1 MSFSG
6 RNYLQSDPFCSVEVA
21 VEFIRDGRM
30 VIVVDD
36 EDRENEGDVVI
47 AAEHVSAEAIN
58 FLETHCRGW
67 ICVPMASSRLEQL
80 DLPLM
85 VTRNTARLGT
95 AFTVTVD
102 ARHGTTTGI
111 SAKEQ
116 SHTIRTLIDPGTRP
130 GDLLRPGHVRPLR
143 AQPGGVLTR
152 AGHTEAAVDLAR
164 LAGLF
169 PAGVICE
176 VKRPDGEM
184 ARLPDLIEFSARHG
198 LPILTIEELIKHRRR
213 TEKLITLEAS
223 TLIPTRYGVFK
234 AFAYKCEVDTRPYL
248 ALVMGE
254 ISGSEPV
261 LVRVHSSC
269 VTGDLLDSLRCDCGD
284 QLHLALT
291 KISQEQKGVLVY
303 LEQEGRDIGL
313 INKIRAY
320 ALQDKGLDTVEA
332 NLQLGFPPDPRDYGI
347 GAQIIYDLG
356 VRKMLLMTNNPQKR
370 VGLEGYGLS
379 VVEIVPLVAP
389 ANEHNE
395 RYLRT
400 KSEKLGHDLDS
411 GRLAEPPAS
420 SAIRNL

>member
-1 MSFSG
+1 MESS
-6 RNYLQSDPFCSVEVA
+6 PFCSVEEALDIV
-21 VEFIRDGRM
+21 RDGRM
-30 VIVVDD
+30 IIVVDD
-36 EDRENEGDVVI
+36 QDRENEGDVVI
-47 AAEHVSAEAIN
+47 AAEHVTAEAIN

-67 ICVPMASSRLEQL
+67 ICVPMASVRLEQL
-80 DLPLM
+80 DLPPM
-85 VTRNTARLGT
+85 VSRNTARHGT

-102 ARHGTTTGI
+102 ARYGTTTGI

-116 SHTIRTLIDPGTRP
+116 AHTIRTLINPGTRP
-130 GDLLRPGHVRPLR
+130 ADLLRPGHVRPLR

-164 LAGLF
+164 LAGLV

-176 VKRPDGEM
+176 VKRADGEM
-184 ARLPDLIEFSARHG
+184 ARLPDLIEFSAVHG
-198 LPILTIEELIKHRRR
+198 LRILTIEELIKHRRR
-213 TEKLITLEAS
+213 TEKLIAREAS
-223 TLIPTRYGVFK
+223 TQIPTRYGILK
-234 AFAYKCEVDTRPYL
+234 AHAYRCEVDSRPYL

-254 ISGSEPV
+254 INGSEPI

-284 QLHLALT
+284 QLHLALEM
-291 KISQEQKGVLVY
+291 ISRAGRGVIVY

-313 INKIRAY
+313 VNKIRAY
-320 ALQDKGLDTVEA
+320 SLQDQGLDTVEA

-347 GAQIIYDLG
+347 GAQILYDLG

-379 VVEIVPLVAP
+379 VVEIVPLLAP

-400 KSEKLGHDLDS
+400 KSEKLGHELDPDKVIGES
-411 GRLAEPPAS
+411 KSTVL
-420 SAIRNL
+420 RNL

>member
-1 MSFSG
+1 LESS
-6 RNYLQSDPFCSVEVA
+6 PFCPVEEA
-21 VEFIRDGRM
+21 LDLIRSGEM

-36 EDRENEGDVVI
+36 KDRENEGDVVI
-47 AAEHVSAEAIN
+47 AAEHVTAEAIN

-67 ICVPMASSRLEQL
+67 ICVPLASTRLEQL

-85 VTRNTARLGT
+85 VSRNTARHGT

-116 SHTIRTLIDPGTRP
+116 AHTIRTLVDSSTRP
-130 GDLLRPGHVRPLR
+130 ADLLRPGHVRPLR

-164 LAGLF
+164 LAGLS

-176 VKRPDGEM
+176 VKRNDGEM
-184 ARLPDLIEFSARHG
+184 ARLPDLIEFSREHG
-198 LPILTIEELIKHRRR
+198 LRVLTIEELIKYRRR
-213 TEKLITLEAS
+213 TEKLVALEAS
-223 TLIPTRYGVFK
+223 TKIPTRYGVLK
-234 AFAYKCEVDTRPYL
+234 AYAYRCEVDTRPYL

-254 ISGSEPV
+254 IDGSEPV

-284 QLHLALT
+284 QLHLAL
-291 KISQEQKGVLVY
+291 QKVSRAGRGVILY

-320 ALQDKGLDTVEA
+320 SLQDQGLDTVEA

-347 GAQIIYDLG
+347 GAQILYDLG

-379 VVEIVPLVAP
+379 VVDIVPLIAP
-389 ANEHNE
+389 ANKHNQE
-395 RYLRT
+395 YLRT
-400 KSEKLGHDLDS
+400 KSEKLGHRLEPEKSADVLDLTARDK
-411 GRLAEPPAS
+411 AVQ
-420 SAIRNL
+420 

>member
-1 MSFSG
+1 
-6 RNYLQSDPFCSVEVA
+6 VEEA
-21 VEFIRDGRM
+21 LDFIRDGRM

-80 DLPLM
+80 DLPPM

-102 ARHGTTTGI
+102 ARQGTTTGI

-116 SHTIRTLIDPGTRP
+116 AHTIRTLINPATRP
-130 GDLLRPGHVRPLR
+130 ADLLRPGHVRPLR

-184 ARLPDLIEFSARHG
+184 ARLPDLVPFSAQHG
-198 LPILTIEELIKHRRR
+198 LPILTIEELIKYRRR
-213 TEKLITLEAS
+213 TEKLIFLEAS
-223 TLIPTRYGVFK
+223 TLIPTRYGLFK

-248 ALVMGE
+248 ALVLGE
-254 ISGSEPV
+254 ISGVEPI

-284 QLHLALT
+284 QLHLALQ
-291 KISQEQKGVLVY
+291 KISQQKRGVLVY

-320 ALQDKGLDTVEA
+320 ALQDQGLDTVEA

-347 GAQIIYDLG
+347 GAQILYDLG
-356 VRKMLLMTNNPQKR
+356 VRKMRLMTNNPQKR

-379 VVEIVPLVAP
+379 VVEIIPLVTP

-395 RYLRT
+395 KYLRT
-400 KSEKLGHDLDS
+400 KSEKLGHDLDTDRP
-411 GRLAEPPAS
+411 GEATAPG
-420 SAIRNL
+420 AIRNL

>member
-1 MSFSG
+1 ME
-6 RNYLQSDPFCSVEVA
+6 RNVFCSVEEALNLVH
-21 VEFIRDGRM
+21 DGKM

-36 EDRENEGDVVI
+36 KDRENEGDVVL

-67 ICVPMASSRLEQL
+67 ICVPIASNRLEQL

-85 VTRNTARLGT
+85 VSRNTARHGT

-102 ARHGTTTGI
+102 ARQGTTTGI

-116 SHTIRTLIDPGTRP
+116 AHTIRTLINPATRP
-130 GDLLRPGHVRPLR
+130 ADLLRPGHVRPLR

-164 LAGLF
+164 LSGLT

-184 ARLPDLIEFSARHG
+184 ARLPDLIEFSKQHG
-198 LPILTIEELIKHRRR
+198 LRILTIEDLIKHRRR
-213 TEKLITLEAS
+213 NEKLVSRLAT
-223 TLIPTRYGVFK
+223 TQIPTRYGVFK
-234 AFAYKCEVDTRPYL
+234 AYAYKCDVDTRPYL

-254 ISGSEPV
+254 IKEENPI

-269 VTGDLLDSLRCDCGD
+269 ITGDLLESLRCDCGD
-284 QLHLALT
+284 QLHLALQM
-291 KISQEQKGVLVY
+291 ISLAGLGVLIY

-313 INKIRAY
+313 VNKIRAY
-320 ALQDKGLDTVEA
+320 GLQDQGLDTVEA

-347 GAQIIYDLG
+347 GAQILHDLG
-356 VRKMLLMTNNPQKR
+356 VRKMRLMTNNPQKR

-379 VVEIVPLVAP
+379 VVEIVPLITP
-389 ANEHNE
+389 PNKHNQ

-400 KSEKLGHDLDS
+400 KSEKLGHDLDPEKPADP
-411 GRLAEPPAS
+411 AEQTTISPGVE
-420 SAIRNL
+420 

>member
-1 MSFSG
+1 MESS
-6 RNYLQSDPFCSVEVA
+6 PFFSVEEA
-21 VEFIRDGRM
+21 LDLIRDGRM
-30 VIVVDD
+30 IIVVDD
-36 EDRENEGDVVI
+36 QDRENEGDVVI
-47 AAEHVSAEAIN
+47 AAEHVTAEAIN

-67 ICVPMASSRLEQL
+67 VCVPMASTRLEQL
-80 DLPLM
+80 DLPPM
-85 VTRNTARLGT
+85 VSRNTARHGT

-102 ARHGTTTGI
+102 ARQGTTTGI

-116 SHTIRTLIDPGTRP
+116 AHTIRTLINPGTRP

-164 LAGLF
+164 LAGLI

-176 VKRPDGEM
+176 VKRADGEM
-184 ARLPDLIEFSARHG
+184 ARLPDLIEFSALHG
-198 LPILTIEELIKHRRR
+198 LRILTIEELIKHRRR
-213 TEKLITLEAS
+213 TEKLIAREA
-223 TLIPTRYGVFK
+223 TTQIPTRYGIFN
-234 AFAYKCEVDTRPYL
+234 AHAYRCEVDTRPYL

-254 ISGSEPV
+254 INGAEPI

-284 QLHLALT
+284 QLHLALEM
-291 KISQEQKGVLVY
+291 ISQAGRGVIVY

-313 INKIRAY
+313 VNKIRAY
-320 ALQDKGLDTVEA
+320 SLQDQGLDTVEA

-347 GAQIIYDLG
+347 GAQILHDLG

-379 VVEIVPLVAP
+379 VVDIVPLLAP

-400 KSEKLGHDLDS
+400 KSEKLGHDLD
-411 GRLAEPPAS
+411 PAKVIS
-420 SAIRNL
+420 ESKSTVLRNL

>member
-1 MSFSG
+1 MES
-6 RNYLQSDPFCSVEVA
+6 NPFCSVEDALELV
-21 VEFIRDGRM
+21 RDGRM
-30 VIVVDD
+30 IIVVDD
-36 EDRENEGDVVI
+36 KDRENEGDVVI
-47 AAEHVSAEAIN
+47 AAEHVSPEAIN
-58 FLETHCRGW
+58 FLETYCRGW
-67 ICVPMASSRLEQL
+67 ICVPMASTLLEQL

-85 VTRNTARLGT
+85 VSRNTARHGT

-116 SHTIRTLIDPGTRP
+116 AHTIRTLINPNTRP
-130 GDLLRPGHVRPLR
+130 ADLLRPGHVRPLR

-164 LAGLF
+164 LAGLA

-176 VKRPDGEM
+176 VKRTDGEM
-184 ARLPDLIEFSARHG
+184 ARLPDLTEFADRHG
-198 LPILTIEELIKHRRR
+198 LRVLTIEDLIKYRRR
-213 TEKLITLEAS
+213 TEKLIVLEAS
-223 TLIPTRYGVFK
+223 TQIPTRYGIFK
-234 AFAYKCEVDTRPYL
+234 AHAYKCQVDTRPYL
-248 ALVMGE
+248 ALVMGQ
-254 ISGSEPV
+254 ITGAEPV

-269 VTGDLLDSLRCDCGD
+269 VTGDLFDSLRCDCGD
-284 QLHLALT
+284 QLHLALDM
-291 KISQEQKGVLVY
+291 ISQAGRGVIVY

-313 INKIRAY
+313 VNKIRAY
-320 ALQDKGLDTVEA
+320 GLQDKGLDTVEA

-347 GAQIIYDLG
+347 GAQILYDLG

-379 VVEIVPLVAP
+379 VVGIIPLIAP

-400 KSEKLGHDLDS
+400 KSEKLGHDLDRGKAAEGS
-411 GRLAEPPAS
+411 GSA
-420 SAIRNL
+420 AIRNL